1 MGRRISSSHR
11 LNVETMHRRMR
22 VRSIICATLC
32 VVSQRRRPSLGI
44 EFQGKNHLQKT
55 ALVCLQV
62 PCVTQFF
69 RRYLQCVA
77 QAGIFIPR
85 INSSRV
91 LQPMYILIFHSNMRT
106 RHTFYVL
113 RQKKNFHAPVYMCMR
128 GLVSLYFKY
137 FAQLKSNRHPSCR

>member
-22 VRSIICATLC
+22 VTSIICATLC

-69 RRYLQCVA
+69 LRYLQCVA
-77 QAGIFIPR
+77 QAGEYYVQIQVGFYDQCI
-85 INSSRV
+85 
-91 LQPMYILIFHSNMRT
+91 YSNLSFKHEYEAYFFMC
-106 RHTFYVL
+106 YVK
-113 RQKKNFHAPVYMCMR
+113 KKNFHAPVYMCMR

-137 FAQLKSNRHPSCR
+137 FAQLKSNRHHSCR

>member
-69 RRYLQCVA
+69 LRYLQCVA

-113 RQKKNFHAPVYMCMR
+113 RQKRIFMHLCTCVCAAWYHCTLNI
-128 GLVSLYFKY
+128 LLS
-137 FAQLKSNRHPSCR
+137 